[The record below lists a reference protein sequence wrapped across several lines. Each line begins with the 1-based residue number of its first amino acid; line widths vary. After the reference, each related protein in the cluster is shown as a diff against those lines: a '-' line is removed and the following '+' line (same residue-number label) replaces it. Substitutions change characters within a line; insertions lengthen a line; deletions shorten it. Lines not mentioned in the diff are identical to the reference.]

1 MNSKNLEKLS
11 SALNSKDKE
20 VQITACVAAAMAIV
34 TASSGAPVRA
44 AKMKDSLTNMVL
56 LDVKCLNSQITKYQD
71 YIRACDNPP
80 MRVHSFTDI
89 IPISNYYSVDQL
101 DILRTHGE
109 VFSTVYNIVL
119 EYSKSPAGY

>member
-101 DILRTHGE
+101 DIL
-109 VFSTVYNIVL
+109 VYNIVL

>member
-11 SALNSKDKE
+11 NALNNKDKK
-20 VQITACVAAAMAIV
+20 VQMTACIATAMAMV
-34 TASSGAPVRA
+34 TASRGVYVRA
-44 AKMKDSLTNMVL
+44 ARMRDYLTNMVL
-56 LDVKCLNSQITKYQD
+56 VDIKCLDGQITKYQD
-71 YIRACDNPP
+71 YIRACENPP
-80 MRVHSFTDI
+80 IKVRSFTDI

-109 VFSTVYNIVL
+109 VFSMVYNIVL